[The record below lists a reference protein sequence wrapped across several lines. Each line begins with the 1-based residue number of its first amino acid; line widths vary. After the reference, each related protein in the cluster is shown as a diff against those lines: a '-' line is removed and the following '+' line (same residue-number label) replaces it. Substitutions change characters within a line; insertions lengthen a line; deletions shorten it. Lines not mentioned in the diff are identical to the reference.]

1 MGYGARRFHGNM
13 LGAGRGKD
21 LFKDLVRLSKS
32 FLNISLFHTYVIT
45 EVGSSLEIDRQV
57 RQTLWRHSTGLMQD
71 RRSLGQCL
79 LRVHNSGQF
88 LVVHFDQFQCL
99 FGNFRSRGSYCC
111 HRIAD
116 KAHPV
121 DGNDGLI
128 LHDGAVV
135 GFPGSIVPQV
145 VLSQHDGHA
154 SQFSCTRVVNVDDPG
169 VRQRAAQNLGVEHSA
184 YLQVIQIRK
193 FSGDLVFALQPG
205 YGLSD
210 DRFCLHG

>member
-1 MGYGARRFHGNM
+1 M
-13 LGAGRGKD
+13 
-21 LFKDLVRLSKS
+21 
-32 FLNISLFHTYVIT
+32 YVIT

-71 RRSLGQCL
+71 RSSIGQGFFRIVHGRKFLVFDLDQLGRFFRYLRSLGRHCGHY
-79 LRVHNSGQF
+79 VSH
-88 LVVHFDQFQCL
+88 
-99 FGNFRSRGSYCC
+99 
-111 HRIAD
+111 I
-116 KAHPV
+116 AHPV

-128 LHDGAVV
+128 LHNGAVV
-135 GFPGSIVPQV
+135 GFPGSIVSQV

-169 VRQRAAQNLGVEHSA
+169 VRQWTAQHLGVEHST

-193 FSGDLVFALQPG
+193 FSGDLIFALQAG